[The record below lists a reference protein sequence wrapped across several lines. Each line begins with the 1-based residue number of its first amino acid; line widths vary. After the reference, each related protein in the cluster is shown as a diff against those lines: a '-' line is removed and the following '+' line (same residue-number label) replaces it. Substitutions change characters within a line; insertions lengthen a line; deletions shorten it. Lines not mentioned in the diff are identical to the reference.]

1 MSSKTCLCNSLCALL
16 VFKCTLFKK
25 KCVSACVSVSAHMVV
40 HGDDDGEEEDN
51 L

>member
-1 MSSKTCLCNSLCALL
+1 MSSKTCLCNSLWALL

-25 KCVSACVSVSAHMVV
+25 KCVSVSADMVV
-40 HGDDDGEEEDN
+40 HGDDDGEKEDN